1 MPLSKDGRVSM
12 CDFLL
17 FLWRSRS
24 VDSFLEF
31 EIFFSSDDD
40 FLQISFASNRI
51 VLT

>member
-12 CDFLL
+12 FDFLL

-31 EIFFSSDDD
+31 EIFVSSDD
-40 FLQISFASNRI
+40 FLQISFASNLI